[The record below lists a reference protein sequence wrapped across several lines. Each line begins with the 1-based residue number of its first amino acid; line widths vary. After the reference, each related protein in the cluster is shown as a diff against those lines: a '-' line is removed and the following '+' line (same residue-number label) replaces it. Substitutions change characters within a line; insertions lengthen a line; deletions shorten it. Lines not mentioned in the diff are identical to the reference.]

1 MKYVSSIKPK
11 KGVESTI
18 KMLVRAKWV
27 IKKSIVDRVNK
38 IIMNEENIWIALAG
52 VISALGLKE
61 VWSIIKQKID
71 IGAKKE
77 EREENVYSQQI
88 EILTNKIQQLENK
101 IELLIEENIQLRIKV
116 AKMSER
122 LVTNAKKRV
131 QKRNK
136 NE

>member
-1 MKYVSSIKPK
+1 MQAK
-11 KGVESTI
+11 
-18 KMLVRAKWV
+18 AKWV

-38 IIMNEENIWIALAG
+38 IVMNEENIWIALAG
-52 VISALGLKE
+52 VISALGFKE

-77 EREENVYSQQI
+77 KREENVYAQQI

>member
-1 MKYVSSIKPK
+1 MD
-11 KGVESTI
+11 EH
-18 KMLVRAKWV
+18 
-27 IKKSIVDRVNK
+27 
-38 IIMNEENIWIALAG
+38 NILIALAG
-52 VISALGLKE
+52 IISALGLKE

-77 EREENVYSQQI
+77 EREESVYAQQI
-88 EILTNKIQQLENK
+88 EVLTNKIQQLETK

-131 QKRNK
+131 QSKRK
-136 NE
+136 NDERN

>member
-1 MKYVSSIKPK
+1 
-11 KGVESTI
+11 
-18 KMLVRAKWV
+18 
-27 IKKSIVDRVNK
+27 VDKANNLE
-38 IIMNEENIWIALAG
+38 MDEHNILIALAG
-52 VISALGLKE
+52 IISALGLKE

-77 EREENVYSQQI
+77 EREESVYAQQI
-88 EILTNKIQQLENK
+88 EVLTNKIQQLETK

-131 QKRNK
+131 QSKRK
-136 NE
+136 NDERN

>member
-1 MKYVSSIKPK
+1 MQDKAVKIL
-11 KGVESTI
+11 
-18 KMLVRAKWV
+18 KMEDHNILV
-27 IKKSIVDRVNK
+27 
-38 IIMNEENIWIALAG
+38 ALAG
-52 VISALGLKE
+52 IVSALGLKE

-77 EREENVYSQQI
+77 KREESVYAQQI
-88 EILTNKIQQLENK
+88 EVLTNKIQQLETK

-131 QKRNK
+131 QTKRK
-136 NE
+136 NDERN

>member
-1 MKYVSSIKPK
+1 MCIV
-11 KGVESTI
+11 
-18 KMLVRAKWV
+18 KMQAKAKWV

-38 IIMNEENIWIALAG
+38 IVMNEENIWIALAG
-52 VISALGLKE
+52 VISALGFKE

-77 EREENVYSQQI
+77 EREENVYAQQI

>member
-1 MKYVSSIKPK
+1 MQAK
-11 KGVESTI
+11 
-18 KMLVRAKWV
+18 AKWV
-27 IKKSIVDRVNK
+27 IKKSIVDKVNK
-38 IIMNEENIWIALAG
+38 IVMNEENIWIALAG

-77 EREENVYSQQI
+77 EREENVYAQQI

-131 QKRNK
+131 QKKNK

>member
-1 MKYVSSIKPK
+1 MDKANNL
-11 KGVESTI
+11 E
-18 KMLVRAKWV
+18 M
-27 IKKSIVDRVNK
+27 D
-38 IIMNEENIWIALAG
+38 EHNILIALAG
-52 VISALGLKE
+52 IISALGLKE

-77 EREENVYSQQI
+77 EREESVYAQQI
-88 EILTNKIQQLENK
+88 EVLTNKIQQLETK

-131 QKRNK
+131 QSKRNN
-136 NE
+136 NERN

>member
-1 MKYVSSIKPK
+1 MD
-11 KGVESTI
+11 EH
-18 KMLVRAKWV
+18 
-27 IKKSIVDRVNK
+27 
-38 IIMNEENIWIALAG
+38 NILIALAG
-52 VISALGLKE
+52 IISALGLKE

-77 EREENVYSQQI
+77 KREENVYAQQI
-88 EILTNKIQQLENK
+88 EVLTNKIQQLETK

-131 QKRNK
+131 QTKRK
-136 NE
+136 NDERN

>member
-1 MKYVSSIKPK
+1 M
-11 KGVESTI
+11 
-18 KMLVRAKWV
+18 
-27 IKKSIVDRVNK
+27 DRVNK
-38 IIMNEENIWIALAG
+38 IVMNEENIWIALAG

-131 QKRNK
+131 QKKNK

>member
-1 MKYVSSIKPK
+1 MDKANNL
-11 KGVESTI
+11 
-18 KMLVRAKWV
+18 KM
-27 IKKSIVDRVNK
+27 D
-38 IIMNEENIWIALAG
+38 EHNILIALAG
-52 VISALGLKE
+52 IISALGLKE

-77 EREENVYSQQI
+77 KREENVYAQQI
-88 EILTNKIQQLENK
+88 EVLTNKIQQLETK

-131 QKRNK
+131 QTKRK
-136 NE
+136 NDERN

>member
-1 MKYVSSIKPK
+1 MDKANNL
-11 KGVESTI
+11 E
-18 KMLVRAKWV
+18 M
-27 IKKSIVDRVNK
+27 D
-38 IIMNEENIWIALAG
+38 EHNILIALAG
-52 VISALGLKE
+52 IISALGLKE

-77 EREENVYSQQI
+77 EREENVYAQQI
-88 EILTNKIQQLENK
+88 EVLTNKIQQLETK

-131 QKRNK
+131 QSKRK
-136 NE
+136 NDERN

>member
-1 MKYVSSIKPK
+1 MDKANNL
-11 KGVESTI
+11 
-18 KMLVRAKWV
+18 KM
-27 IKKSIVDRVNK
+27 D
-38 IIMNEENIWIALAG
+38 EHNILIALAG
-52 VISALGLKE
+52 IISALGLKE

-77 EREENVYSQQI
+77 KREESVYAQQI
-88 EILTNKIQQLENK
+88 EVLTNKIQQLETK

-131 QKRNK
+131 QTKRK
-136 NE
+136 NDERN

>member
-1 MKYVSSIKPK
+1 MQ
-11 KGVESTI
+11 
-18 KMLVRAKWV
+18 AKDKWD
-27 IKKSIVDRVNK
+27 INKSIVDKVNK
-38 IIMNEENIWIALAG
+38 IAMNEDNIWIALAG

-77 EREENVYSQQI
+77 EREENVYAQQI

>member
-1 MKYVSSIKPK
+1 MCIV
-11 KGVESTI
+11 
-18 KMLVRAKWV
+18 KMQAKAKWV

-38 IIMNEENIWIALAG
+38 IVMNEENIWIALAG

-77 EREENVYSQQI
+77 KREENVYAQQI

-131 QKRNK
+131 QKKNK